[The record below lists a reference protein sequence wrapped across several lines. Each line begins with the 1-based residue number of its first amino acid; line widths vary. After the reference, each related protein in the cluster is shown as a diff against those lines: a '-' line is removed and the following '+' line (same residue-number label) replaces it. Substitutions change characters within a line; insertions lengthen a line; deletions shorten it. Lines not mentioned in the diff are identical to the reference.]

1 MTENRT
7 KRALKELGRAGSQGE
22 LRPIRLGEI
31 LVDTQG
37 ELLDLY
43 HRAGHEALTK
53 MLQEDLVA
61 LCGEKHAQWP
71 GREHY
76 RHSQETSSLV
86 LGGRRIVLSKTRVR
100 SKGGRE
106 VVLPTWERYSREDP
120 LNRRAVEQ
128 MLVGVSTRKYERSLE
143 PPPEEVECRGTSRSS
158 VSRRFVARTQSYVTE
173 YLSRPL
179 GGLDVPV
186 VMIDGKALDD
196 HLMITV
202 MGIDVQGNKH
212 ILAVRE
218 GSTESQGVCVELLRD
233 LIERGFPVERAR
245 LFVIDGGKGIRSA
258 IREVFGLWALI
269 QRCQVHKAR
278 NVLDH
283 LPQGKRGLIG
293 GLMRRAWQASS
304 VEEARRQLN
313 RLLTRL
319 EADHPGAASSLREG
333 LEETLTLLRL
343 KAHGALY
350 KTLRSTNP
358 IENLQG
364 TIGDIARRV
373 KRWRNGTMALR
384 WTVTALIEAE
394 KRFRRIRGY
403 KDLAALDAS
412 LRNQPDLMRP
422 AA

>member
-1 MTENRT
+1 MAKNRT
-7 KRALKELGRAGSQGE
+7 KKALRKQGQDGSQGY

-31 LVDTQG
+31 LIDTQG
-37 ELLDLY
+37 ELWDLY

-53 MLQEDLVA
+53 MLKEDLEA
-61 LCGEKHAQWP
+61 LCGAKHAQWP

-76 RHSQETSSLV
+76 RHSQEMSSLV
-86 LGGRRIVLSKTRVR
+86 LGGRRIIMRKTRVR
-100 SKGGRE
+100 SKDDRE
-106 VVLPTWERYSREDP
+106 VALPTWEQYSREDP
-120 LNRRAVEQ
+120 LNKRAVEQ
-128 MLVGVSTRKYERSLE
+128 MLVGVSTRKYDRSLE

-179 GGLDVPV
+179 NDLDVPV
-186 VMIDGKALDD
+186 VMIDGKALGD

-202 MGIDVQGNKH
+202 IGIDSQGNKH

-218 GSTESQGVCVELLRD
+218 GSTESQGVCLELLRD

-269 QRCQVHKAR
+269 HRCHVHKTR

-283 LPQGKRGLIG
+283 LPQRKRALIG
-293 GLMRRAWQASS
+293 GLMRRAWQAST
-304 VEEARRQLN
+304 VDEARRQLN
-313 RLLTRL
+313 ALLARLD
-319 EADHPGAASSLREG
+319 ADHPGAASSLREG
-333 LEETLTLLRL
+333 LDETLTLIRL
-343 KAHGALY
+343 KVDGALY
-350 KTLRSTNP
+350 KTLRSTNV

-364 TIGDIARRV
+364 FIGDITRRV

-384 WTVTALIEAE
+384 WTVTALMEAE

-403 KDLAALDAS
+403 KDMAALDAS
-412 LRNQPDLMRP
+412 LRNQPDLMRQV
-422 AA
+422 A